1 MLVTICKKVSSA
13 MRTTHGPT
21 LAGAWVL
28 TAVLVTTA
36 CSPSEPR
43 PRSPGLEHQLQELA
57 LVAER
62 DSLQLEVAAT
72 GKLLTDIEGA
82 LARALPVAPPSG
94 RVESPVL
101 EITKDRR
108 SYTLDRVREV
118 AARLKST
125 EARLVTSERRVR
137 KLSQAVDTL
146 TEGAA
151 AARIVT
157 AQLAEEVGSQ
167 RLTIDGLT
175 ARVEG
180 LLTENLALADSV
192 QRLTDRQ
199 TTAYYVVG
207 SRKELIERGVLVEEG
222 HRGIP
227 LIGRRGVTPARE
239 LPLQEFTSI
248 NWSVTKDITLP
259 DVNRRYRIVSRQNL
273 AFLDSRV
280 GNAGAVH
287 GTITIGTPESF
298 WEPSR
303 YLIVV
308 EQ

>member
-1 MLVTICKKVSSA
+1 

-28 TAVLVTTA
+28 TAVLVATA
-36 CSPSEPR
+36 CSTSDPR
-43 PRSPGLEHQLQELA
+43 PRSPGLAHQLQELA

-72 GKLLTDIEGA
+72 GKLLTDIEGE
-82 LARALPVAPPSG
+82 LARALPVAPTTG
-94 RVESPVL
+94 VAESPVL

-118 AARLKST
+118 ATRLKST

-137 KLSQAVDTL
+137 KLTQAVDTL

-151 AARIVT
+151 AARIVA
-157 AQLAEEVGSQ
+157 AQLAEEIGSQ

-180 LLTENLALADSV
+180 LLIENLALADSV
-192 QRLTDRQ
+192 YRLTDRQ

-207 SRKELIERGVLVEEG
+207 SRKELIQRGVLVEEG

-227 LIGRRGVTPARE
+227 LVGRRGVTPARE
-239 LPLQEFTSI
+239 LPVQEFTSI
-248 NWSVTKDITLP
+248 NWNETKDIPLP
-259 DVNRRYRIVSRQNL
+259 DVHRRYRIVSRQNL
-273 AFLDSRV
+273 ASLDSWV
-280 GNAGAVH
+280 GNKGAVQ
-287 GTITIGTPESF
+287 GTITIGTPAAF

>member
-1 MLVTICKKVSSA
+1 

-21 LAGAWVL
+21 LAGAWAL
-28 TAVLVTTA
+28 TAVLVATA
-36 CSPSEPR
+36 CSTSDPR

-72 GKLLTDIEGA
+72 GKLLTDIEGE
-82 LARALPVAPPSG
+82 LARALPVAPATG
-94 RVESPVL
+94 VAESPVL

-118 AARLKST
+118 ATRLKST

-137 KLSQAVDTL
+137 KLTQAVDTL
-146 TEGAA
+146 TEGVA
-151 AARIVT
+151 AARIVA
-157 AQLAEEVGSQ
+157 AQLAEEIGSQ

-180 LLTENLALADSV
+180 LLIENLTLAESV
-192 QRLTDRQ
+192 DRLTDRQ

-207 SRKELIERGVLVEEG
+207 SRKELIQRGVLVEEG

-227 LIGRRGVTPARE
+227 LVGRRGVSPARE

-248 NWSVTKDITLP
+248 NWSETKDIPLP
-259 DVNRRYRIVSRQNL
+259 DPNRRYRIVSRQNL
-273 AFLDSRV
+273 AALDS
-280 GNAGAVH
+280 GMGDKGAVQ

-298 WEPSR
+298 WAPSK